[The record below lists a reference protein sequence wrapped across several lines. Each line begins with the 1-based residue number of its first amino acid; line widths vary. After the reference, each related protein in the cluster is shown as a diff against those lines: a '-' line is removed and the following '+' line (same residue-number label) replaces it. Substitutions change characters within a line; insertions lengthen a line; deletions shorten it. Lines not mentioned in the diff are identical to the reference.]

1 MLSPTPAERISEDT
15 WNRLKQAQELEVRL
29 GEETLTD
36 ILTLDFAR
44 LAETHEVRL
53 FQTPK
58 PEEARK
64 GTDLEVFLNTG
75 GGAAI
80 RYAIQAKKLYPD
92 MGYIHINAKAGKSG
106 RFQID
111 VLEDHAKSVGAIP
124 LYLLYNYID
133 HAEVSRCWKCCKCPV
148 DEKQLGCTLVPS
160 WHVREAIRRRGR
172 RTFHFLHSNA
182 ESLPLRC
189 RFECPSRSPW
199 EMKFEYPQYQ
209 LELFEGIDASFPE
222 KYSWVN
228 LEPRE
233 RGWPEWL
240 WAQGQR
246 IISENKAEEMFPGTT
261 RETALPR
268 PRMLIADEVRE
279 LFPGSTNE
287 TPLPRRILL
296 VGQNSNAEDI
306 LDDSDR
312 PAR

>member
-1 MLSPTPAERISEDT
+1 MSLTPAERISEDT

-44 LAETHEVRL
+44 LAGTHEVKL

-58 PEEARK
+58 SEEARK
-64 GTDLEVFLNTG
+64 GTDLEVFLKTG

-92 MGYIHINAKAGKSG
+92 KGYIHINAKAGKSG

-133 HAEVSRCWKCCKCPV
+133 HAEASRCWKCCKCPV
-148 DEKQLGCTLVPS
+148 EEKQLGCTLVPS
-160 WHVREAIRRRGR
+160 WHVREAICRRGC
-172 RTFHFLHSNA
+172 RTFHFLHSHS

-189 RFECPSRSPW
+189 RFKCPERSSW
-199 EMKFEYPQYQ
+199 EMKFESQMARLP
-209 LELFEGIDASFPE
+209 LFPGIDASFPE
-222 KYSWVN
+222 QYSWVN

-233 RGWPEWL
+233 GDWPEWL
-240 WAQGQR
+240 WAQHQR
-246 IISENKAEEMFPGTT
+246 VI
-261 RETALPR
+261 LD
-268 PRMLIADEVRE
+268 DEVRE
-279 LFPGSTNE
+279 LFPGSTKE
-287 TPLPRRILL
+287 TPIPRRILL
-296 VGQNSNAEDI
+296 VGQNLDAEDQV
-306 LDDSDR
+306 DDIDR
-312 PAR
+312 VR

>member
-44 LAETHEVRL
+44 LAETHEIRL

-75 GGAAI
+75 GGATI
-80 RYAIQAKKLYPD
+80 RYAVQAKKLYPD
-92 MGYIHINAKAGKSG
+92 KGYIYINAKAGKSG

-111 VLEDHAKSVGAIP
+111 VLEDHAKRVGAIP
-124 LYLLYNYID
+124 FYLLFNYVD
-133 HAEVSRCWKCCKCPV
+133 HAEASGCWKCCECAV

-160 WHVREAIRRRGR
+160 WHIRKAIHRRGC
-172 RTFHFLHSNA
+172 RTFDFVHSDP
-182 ESLPLRC
+182 ESLPWRC
-189 RFECPSRSPW
+189 RFECRKRSPW
-199 EMKFEYPQYQ
+199 KIEFDSPSHPFP
-209 LELFEGIDASFPE
+209 LFPGISASLP
-222 KYSWVN
+222 KPYDWVN
-228 LEPRE
+228 FEPRE
-233 RGWPEWL
+233 GDWPEWL
-240 WAQGQR
+240 WAQDQR

-261 RETALPR
+261 RETGLPR

-296 VGQNSNAEDI
+296 VGQNSNTEDI